1 MATKD
6 FILQRICIYAGKE
19 FDPTVDK
26 QVVDVLRSKFN
37 IYLPQRASL
46 NDSLASTTSDH
57 EIIRLILEYR
67 TMG

>member
-26 QVVDVLRSKFN
+26 QVVDVLRSRFN
-37 IYLPQRASL
+37 IHLPQRASL

-57 EIIRLILEYR
+57 EIIGLILEYR